1 MGFEGLEKYSGALDC
16 GDLYTSCGRG
26 RTQWGFHALWRP
38 VCVLGAWINALWPL
52 CTRRPGCVFG
62 AWKNALGP
70 LCSVETCVCFG
81 SLEERTGA
89 LPGRTR
95 WVISAVWKP
104 VCILGTFKNAL
115 GPLFGFEGSTLS
127 GPRIQ
132 SNPSDV
138 NSCISSFASVAGQG
152 FGYNVNIEA

>member
-1 MGFEGLEKYSGALDC
+1 M
-16 GDLYTSCGRG
+16 
-26 RTQWGFHALWRP
+26 WRS
-38 VCVLGAWINALWPL
+38 
-52 CTRRPGCVFG
+52 GCVFG

-95 WVISAVWKP
+95 WVLSAVWKP
-104 VCILGTFKNAL
+104 VCVLGTFKNAL

-138 NSCISSFASVAGQG
+138 NSCISSFASVAQQG
-152 FGYNVNIEA
+152 FGYNVNIEAYVITTTLPQHSCFSYYAIYRQSLVLIVNKTFVLRP